1 MAGASV
7 TRRAR
12 PLLLLVVVVLLVV
25 SSASSSEAQ
34 APSGLY
40 YLCSCVDEFNS
51 DLYIHIHGT
60 HLYLLHACRFRRGY
74 AEASEPRRTSATGT
88 GVTHSGWRLY
98 HLAAT
103 ASSSSMMRMCLCTWL
118 IVIGIRLC
126 IDRQGSRIF
135 STA

>member
-7 TRRAR
+7 TRAR
-12 PLLLLVVVVLLVV
+12 SLLLLVVVVVLVV
-25 SSASSSEAQ
+25 SSASSSEEAQ

-40 YLCSCVDEFNS
+40 YLCSCVDLFVDEFNS
-51 DLYIHIHGT
+51 DMIYIHTRGT
-60 HLYLLHACRFRRGY
+60 HRSISTCRFRRGY
-74 AEASEPRRTSATGT
+74 AEASEPCRTSATGT
-88 GVTHSGWRLY
+88 GVTHSGWRLH

-126 IDRQGSRIF
+126 TEI
-135 STA
+135 